1 MEATTIQDMK
11 SMVIDFWDDYDCPA
25 PSAATRRLKLISIY
39 CQRPEKMQTTINFT
53 FMLDAKITII
63 GKFAR
68 LLFLFF
74 SVYLITHAPVK
85 LLVSGSESR
94 STSKRERISPALNT
108 IMRAKR
114 SYSRRKISLI
124 SFKVQAHLSNILRGS
139 LAILFRD
146 IYVAPFVDIKAFWEE
161 YCAFHTL
168 QHTPSSNVAGITT
181 FRQAYKF
188 CEGLGIRKLKSKGT
202 FNTCEICNN
211 ASDLLRNTS
220 KKKYIIYFAKF

>member
-1 MEATTIQDMK
+1 MTPNI
-11 SMVIDFWDDYDCPA
+11 I
-25 PSAATRRLKLISIY
+25 I
-39 CQRPEKMQTTINFT
+39 
-53 FMLDAKITII
+53 MLLITIGN
-63 GKFAR
+63 GK
-68 LLFLFF
+68 
-74 SVYLITHAPVK
+74 
-85 LLVSGSESR
+85 
-94 STSKRERISPALNT
+94 
-108 IMRAKR
+108 
-114 SYSRRKISLI
+114 
-124 SFKVQAHLSNILRGS
+124 
-139 LAILFRD
+139 D

-220 KKKYIIYFAKF
+220 KKKYIIYFSKLMLVNNGF